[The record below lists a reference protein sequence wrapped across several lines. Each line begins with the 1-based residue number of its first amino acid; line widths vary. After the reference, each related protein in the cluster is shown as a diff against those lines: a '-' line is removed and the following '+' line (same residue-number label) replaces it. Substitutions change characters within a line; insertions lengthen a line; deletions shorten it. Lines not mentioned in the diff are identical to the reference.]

1 MMKEKYKILF
11 NYKGKATSI
20 QGEINL
26 PMKNILEDFKN
37 KLDINYNYINL
48 RFEYKDEA
56 VNEEITL
63 KEFVSKNKIENNI
76 IEILVIEENDNE
88 IKYFSEEII
97 CPECKEEARIIVTD
111 DKIKL
116 ICNQNHKK

>member
-1 MMKEKYKILF
+1 MLKEKYKILF
-11 NYKGKATSI
+11 NYKGKVTSI